1 MKKKF
6 TIPDSLSRLLAIVII
21 SIGLSIAAPNFL
33 TVNNILNIFNQASMN
48 VFIAIGMM
56 MTMLIAGIDLS
67 VGSVVALSSVV
78 AAPFF
83 FSDSIASIG
92 VGILVALAIGL
103 ICGLVNGS
111 LVAYFNLPAF
121 LVTFGVSQVARGI
134 SYLMMNGKVYNGFSK
149 TFKVIGK
156 ARLIGKV
163 QMPIL
168 IMLVCM
174 LLMSIFLKKSNLGR
188 KIYTTGA
195 NPSAARYS
203 GINVRRIT
211 MLCYAMSGLFAALAG
226 VIWISRLDAAEATI
240 GASYANDAIAAAAIG
255 GISFSGGRGKVVGTL
270 LGAVLLTLIKNG
282 MNQLGIPTEYQKLV
296 TGGVIIIAV
305 LIDRKSA
312 KLSR

>member
-1 MKKKF
+1 MKKNF
-6 TIPDSLSRLLAIVII
+6 SMPDSVSRLLAIIII
-21 SIGLSIAAPNFL
+21 SIGLSIACPNFL

-78 AAPFF
+78 AARFF
-83 FSDSIASIG
+83 FSDSLLSIG
-92 VGILVALAIGL
+92 AGILVALLIGL
-103 ICGLVNGS
+103 VCGLVNGS

-134 SYLMMNGKVYNGFSK
+134 SYLMMNGKVFNGFSK
-149 TFKVIGK
+149 TFKIIGK
-156 ARLIGKV
+156 ARLIGKI

-174 LLMSIFLKKSNLGR
+174 ILMAVFLKKSNLGR
-188 KIYTTGA
+188 QIYTTGA

-203 GINVRRIT
+203 GINTRRSPL
-211 MLCYAMSGLFAALAG
+211 LCYAMSGMFAALAG

-255 GISFSGGRGKVVGTL
+255 GISFSGGRGKVFGTL

-296 TGGVIIIAV
+296 TGAVIIIAV

-312 KLSR
+312 KITR

>member
-6 TIPDSLSRLLAIVII
+6 TIPDFLSRLLAIVII

-92 VGILVALAIGL
+92 VGILVALVIGL

-156 ARLIGKV
+156 ARLIGKI

>member
-1 MKKKF
+1 MHF
-6 TIPDSLSRLLAIVII
+6 SI
-21 SIGLSIAAPNFL
+21 SIGA
-33 TVNNILNIFNQASMN
+33 
-48 VFIAIGMM
+48 
-56 MTMLIAGIDLS
+56 
-67 VGSVVALSSVV
+67 
-78 AAPFF
+78 
-83 FSDSIASIG
+83 
-92 VGILVALAIGL
+92 GILVALLIGL
-103 ICGLVNGS
+103 VCGLVNGS

-134 SYLMMNGKVYNGFSK
+134 SYLMMNGKVFNGFSK
-149 TFKVIGK
+149 TFKIIGK
-156 ARLIGKV
+156 ARLIGKI

-174 LLMSIFLKKSNLGR
+174 ILMAVFLKKSNLGR
-188 KIYTTGA
+188 QIYTTGA

-203 GINVRRIT
+203 GINTRRIT
-211 MLCYAMSGLFAALAG
+211 LLCYAMSGMFAALAG

-255 GISFSGGRGKVVGTL
+255 GISFSGGRGKVFGTL

-296 TGGVIIIAV
+296 TGAVIIIAV

-312 KLSR
+312 KITR

>member
-83 FSDSIASIG
+83 FSDSIVSIG

-156 ARLIGKV
+156 ARLIGKI

>member
-149 TFKVIGK
+149 TFKAIGK
-156 ARLIGKV
+156 ARLIGKI

>member
-1 MKKKF
+1 
-6 TIPDSLSRLLAIVII
+6 
-21 SIGLSIAAPNFL
+21 
-33 TVNNILNIFNQASMN
+33 
-48 VFIAIGMM
+48 
-56 MTMLIAGIDLS
+56 
-67 VGSVVALSSVV
+67 
-78 AAPFF
+78 
-83 FSDSIASIG
+83 
-92 VGILVALAIGL
+92 
-103 ICGLVNGS
+103 
-111 LVAYFNLPAF
+111 
-121 LVTFGVSQVARGI
+121 
-134 SYLMMNGKVYNGFSK
+134 MMNGKVYNGFSK

-156 ARLIGKV
+156 ARLIGKI

-211 MLCYAMSGLFAALAG
+211 LLCYAMSGLFAALAG

-270 LGAVLLTLIKNG
+270 LGAILLTLIKNG

-296 TGGVIIIAV
+296 TGAVIIIAV

-312 KLSR
+312 KISR

>member
-83 FSDSIASIG
+83 FSDSITSIG

-121 LVTFGVSQVARGI
+121 LVTFGVSQVTRGI

-156 ARLIGKV
+156 ARLIGKI

>member
-1 MKKKF
+1 MKKGF
-6 TIPDSLSRLLAIVII
+6 TIPDSVSRLLAIIII
-21 SIGLSIAAPNFL
+21 SIGLSITCPNFL

-48 VFIAIGMM
+48 VFIAMGMM

-78 AAPFF
+78 AARFF
-83 FSDSIASIG
+83 FTDNLFSIAA
-92 VGILVALAIGL
+92 GILVALLIGL
-103 ICGLVNGS
+103 VCGLVNGS
-111 LVAYFNLPAF
+111 LTAYFNLPAF

-134 SYLMMNGKVYNGFSK
+134 SYLIMNGRVFNGFSE

-156 ARLIGKV
+156 ARLIGKI

-174 LLMSIFLKKSNLGR
+174 IIMSIFLKKSNLGR
-188 KIYTTGA
+188 QIYTTGA

-203 GINVRRIT
+203 GINTRRIT
-211 MLCYAMSGLFAALAG
+211 LLCYAMSGMFAALAG

-255 GISFSGGRGKVVGTL
+255 GISFSGGRGKVFGTL

-296 TGGVIIIAV
+296 TGAVIIIAV

-312 KLSR
+312 KITR

>member
-156 ARLIGKV
+156 ARLIGKI

-203 GINVRRIT
+203 GINVRRVT

>member
-156 ARLIGKV
+156 ARLIGKI

>member
-1 MKKKF
+1 MKKKI

-83 FSDSIASIG
+83 FSDSIASIA

-156 ARLIGKV
+156 ARLIGKI

-211 MLCYAMSGLFAALAG
+211 LLCYAMSGLFAALAG

-270 LGAVLLTLIKNG
+270 LGAILLTLIKNG

-296 TGGVIIIAV
+296 TGAVIIIAV

-312 KLSR
+312 KISR

>member
-103 ICGLVNGS
+103 ICGLANGS

-156 ARLIGKV
+156 ARLIGKI